1 MLFVRETM
9 PMGFC
14 SINMNTLLP
23 ASIFVCRYA
32 SWCSGV
38 CIAIKSALQNERCES
53 CHETEWM
60 MAASWMF
67 DWLTETIIDK
77 PRIQIALA
85 GISIICPLHQNHNEK
100 EGEDFVTI
108 DFSGQGTETT
118 ETGEE
123 KPLDFI
129 LDFEG
134 EMPISGIIYFTDNQ
148 NNETID
154 MTKIDVVLENV
165 TSSNGKWCANKNYGE
180 DIVVT
185 RCEE

>member
-1 MLFVRETM
+1 MKKGFTLVELLGVIVVLSIILVIAVPRILDVIDNSQKQKFLNDVREITE
-9 PMGFC
+9 
-14 SINMNTLLP
+14 
-23 ASIFVCRYA
+23 
-32 SWCSGV
+32 
-38 CIAIKSALQNERCES
+38 IAK
-53 CHETEWM
+53 
-60 MAASWMF
+60 
-67 DWLTETIIDK
+67 
-77 PRIQIALA
+77 
-85 GISIICPLHQNHNEK
+85 LHYEK